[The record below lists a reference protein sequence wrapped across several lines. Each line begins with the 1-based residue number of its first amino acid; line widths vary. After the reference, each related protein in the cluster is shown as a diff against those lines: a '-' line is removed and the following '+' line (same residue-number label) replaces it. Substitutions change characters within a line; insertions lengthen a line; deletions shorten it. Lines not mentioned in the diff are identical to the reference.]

1 MFPLQGAMSKPPSP
15 VDDASAD
22 TTPDAA
28 PHAGTPAHGPGNG
41 PAVGTLGLTLGA
53 LGIVYGDIGT
63 SPLYAIKE
71 CFHGMHAVDMTR
83 DNVLGVLSL
92 VFWSLMVVVTI
103 KYVLFILRADNRGEG
118 GIFALLELLP
128 KGPALARITPL
139 LTFLGLCGA
148 ALLYGD
154 GVITPAISVLS
165 AVEGLNTATDAAAPF
180 VLPITCAIL
189 FALFAVQRHGTA
201 GIGRVFGPVMLVWFT
216 VIGGIGLVHIF
227 EELAVLEAISPL
239 PAIRFFAENHLHGL
253 IVLGSVVLCITG
265 GEALYADMG
274 HFGAGP
280 IRISWLTLVCPAL
293 ILNYFGQGAGLLAR
307 PEIAANPFYGIV
319 PRELLYPMV
328 GLATFATV
336 IASQAMISGVFS
348 LTRQAIQLGVCP
360 RLRIVHTSR
369 DFQGQ
374 IYIPEI
380 NFALMWACIGLVLIF
395 KESSRLAAA
404 YGIAV
409 TATMGITS
417 ILYFF
422 VARYAWKKPLWRVIV
437 PVAVFLAFDLAYF
450 SSNLLKILDGGW
462 FTILIAAAAVVAM
475 ATWRDGRKA
484 LHGRFLAVSI
494 PLEAF
499 LADVAHKKPLRVPGT
514 AVFMS
519 VSPTGTPLTIL
530 HSFKH
535 IRVLHKHVVILT
547 ITSTDTPSVDPDERL
562 TISDLGQGF
571 ERVVARYGF
580 METPSVPDIMAQARA
595 MGLRADGPSDTTY
608 FLGRETLLTTGRSG
622 LASWRKRLF
631 AVMSQNARP
640 ATTYFGIPPGRV
652 VELGVQ
658 VEL

>member
-1 MFPLQGAMSKPPSP
+1 MNQ
-15 VDDASAD
+15 
-22 TTPDAA
+22 TPTDSTDAA
-28 PHAGTPAHGPGNG
+28 PAAPPDHVAKAQAPQAAAGPGPGHGNG
-41 PAVGTLGLTLGA
+41 PAPGLVGLTLGA

-63 SPLYAIKE
+63 SPLYAVKE
-71 CFHGMHAVDMTR
+71 CFHGIHAVALTR
-83 DNVLGVLSL
+83 ANVLGVLSL
-92 VFWSLMVVVTI
+92 VFWSLMVVITI
-103 KYVLFILRADNRGEG
+103 KYVTFILRAGNRGEG
-118 GIFALLELLP
+118 GMFALLELLP
-128 KGPALARITPL
+128 KGPALARLTPY

-165 AVEGLNTATDAAAPF
+165 AVEGLNTATDAAGPF
-180 VLPITCAIL
+180 ILPITCLIL
-189 FALFAVQRHGTA
+189 FGIFAVQRHGTA

-216 VIGGIGLVHIF
+216 VIGGIGLMHIF
-227 EELAVLEAISPL
+227 EDTSVLSAISPL

-253 IVLGSVVLCITG
+253 VVLGSVVLCITG

-274 HFGAGP
+274 HLGAGP
-280 IRISWLTLVCPAL
+280 IRLSWLTLVGPAL
-293 ILNYFGQGAGLLAR
+293 VLNYFGQGAGLLAR

-319 PRELLYPMV
+319 PREMLYPMV
-328 GLATFATV
+328 ALATLATV

-360 RLRIVHTSR
+360 RLRIIHTSP

-380 NFALMWACIGLVLIF
+380 NFALMWACIGIVLIF

-409 TATMGITS
+409 TASMTVTS

-422 VARYAWKKPLWRVIV
+422 VARFAWKRPWWQVVL
-437 PVAVFLAFDLAYF
+437 PVGVFLSFDLAYF
-450 SSNLLKILDGGW
+450 FSNLLKILDGGW
-462 FTILIAAAAVVAM
+462 FTMCIAAVIVVAM
-475 ATWRDGRKA
+475 VTWRDGRKA

-494 PLEAF
+494 PLDAF
-499 LADVAHKKPLRVPGT
+499 LADVARKNPLRVPGT

-535 IRVLHKHVVILT
+535 IRVLHEHVVILT
-547 ITSTDTPSVDPDERL
+547 VTSADTPSVDPGERL
-562 TISDLGQGF
+562 AITDLGQGF
-571 ERVVARYGF
+571 QRVVARYGF
-580 METPSVPDIMAQARA
+580 METPNVPELMAQARA
-595 MGLRADGPSDTTY
+595 MGLAADSPGETTY

>member
-1 MFPLQGAMSKPPSP
+1 MNQTPPDPADEAADPAGPETPGVAGAPSP
-15 VDDASAD
+15 FAG
-22 TTPDAA
+22 A
-28 PHAGTPAHGPGNG
+28 PGKLALA
-41 PAVGTLGLTLGA
+41 LGA

-63 SPLYAIKE
+63 SPLYAVKE
-71 CFHGMHAVDMTR
+71 CFHGMHAIELTR

-128 KGPALARITPL
+128 KGRALARITPL

-154 GVITPAISVLS
+154 GIITPAISVLS

-180 VLPITCAIL
+180 ILPITCAIL
-189 FALFAVQRHGTA
+189 FGLFAVQRHGTA

-216 VIGGIGLVHIF
+216 VIGAVGLVHIF
-227 EELAVLEAISPL
+227 EDLSVLEAISPL
-239 PAIRFFAENHLHGL
+239 SAVRFFMENHMHGL

-280 IRISWLTLVCPAL
+280 IRLSWLTLVCPAL
-293 ILNYFGQGAGLLAR
+293 VLNYFGQGAGLLAR
-307 PEIAANPFYGIV
+307 PEIAVNPFYGIV
-319 PRELLYPMV
+319 PREMLYPMV
-328 GLATFATV
+328 ALATFATV

-369 DFQGQ
+369 NFEGQ

-409 TATMGITS
+409 TATMGITT

-422 VARYAWKKPLWRVIV
+422 VARYAWKRPLWQVAV
-437 PVAVFLAFDLAYF
+437 PVVVFLVFDLAYF

-462 FTILIAAAAVVAM
+462 FTVLIAAMVVVAM
-475 ATWRDGRKA
+475 TTWRDGRKA

-494 PLEAF
+494 PLADF
-499 LADVAHKKPLRVPGT
+499 LADVAKKKPHRVPGT

-519 VSPTGTPLTIL
+519 VSPDGTPLTIL

-535 IRVLHKHVVILT
+535 IKVLHKHVVILT
-547 ITSTDTPSVDPDERL
+547 VTSADTPSVDPGERL

-571 ERVVARYGF
+571 QRVVARYGF
-580 METPSVPDIMAQARA
+580 METPKAPAIMARARSL
-595 MGLRADGPSDTTY
+595 GLSADGPSETTY

-622 LASWRKRLF
+622 LMSWRKRLF
-631 AVMSQNARP
+631 AVMSQNARS

>member
-1 MFPLQGAMSKPPSP
+1 MS
-15 VDDASAD
+15 DMQTEQA
-22 TTPDAA
+22 AA
-28 PHAGTPAHGPGNG
+28 PSGDPEARPGRHFPGNG
-41 PAVGTLGLTLGA
+41 GLSRSLGLALGA

-63 SPLYAIKE
+63 SPLYALKE
-71 CFHGMHAVDMTR
+71 CFHGIHAVPPDR
-83 DNVLGVLSL
+83 HNVLGVLSL
-92 VFWSLMVVVTI
+92 VFWSLTIIITI
-103 KYVLFILRADNRGEG
+103 KYILFILRADNKGEG
-118 GIFALLELLP
+118 GMFALLELLP
-128 KGPALARITPL
+128 KKETLGRLAPV

-189 FALFAVQRHGTA
+189 FMLFMAQRHGTA

-216 VIGGIGLVHIF
+216 TIGAFGLVHIF
-227 EELAVLEAISPL
+227 EDISVLEAVNPL
-239 PAIRFFAENHLHGL
+239 EAVTFFQENRFRSM
-253 IVLGSVVLCITG
+253 IVLGAVVLCITG

-280 IRISWLTLVCPAL
+280 IRLSWLSLVFPAL
-293 ILNYFGQGAGLLAR
+293 VLNYFGQGAGLLAR

-319 PRELLYPMV
+319 PREALYPMV
-328 GLATFATV
+328 ALATMAAV

-348 LTRQAIQLGVCP
+348 LTRQAIQLGVWP
-360 RLRIVHTSR
+360 RLRIIHTSR
-369 DFQGQ
+369 DFEGQ

-380 NFALMWACIGLVLIF
+380 NFAVMWICIGLVFTF

-409 TATMGITS
+409 TASMTVTS

-422 VARYAWKKPLWRVIV
+422 VARYSWKKPMWKAIV
-437 PVAVFLAFDLAYF
+437 PVLVFLTFDLSYL
-450 SSNLLKILDGGW
+450 SSNLLKVLDGGW
-462 FTILIAAAAVVAM
+462 ITLLIGAVVVASM
-475 ATWRDGRKA
+475 VTWRDGRKA

-494 PLEAF
+494 PLPEF
-499 LADVAHKKPLRVPGT
+499 LAEVAVKNPYRVPGT

-535 IRVLHKHVVILT
+535 TKVLHEHVVILT
-547 ITSTDTPSVDPDERL
+547 VTSADTPSVDPRERL
-562 TISDLGQGF
+562 AISDLGQGF
-571 ERVVARYGF
+571 YRVVARYGF
-580 METPSVPDIMAQARA
+580 METPNVPRIMARARDA
-595 MGLRADGPSDTTY
+595 GLPADGPSDTTF

-622 LASWRKRLF
+622 LASWRKKLF
-631 AVMSQNARP
+631 ALMSQNARP

>member
-1 MFPLQGAMSKPPSP
+1 M
-15 VDDASAD
+15 
-22 TTPDAA
+22 
-28 PHAGTPAHGPGNG
+28 
-41 PAVGTLGLTLGA
+41 
-53 LGIVYGDIGT
+53 
-63 SPLYAIKE
+63 
-71 CFHGMHAVDMTR
+71 
-83 DNVLGVLSL
+83 LSL
-92 VFWSLMVVVTI
+92 VFWSLTIIITI
-103 KYVLFILRADNRGEG
+103 KYILFILRADNKGEG
-118 GIFALLELLP
+118 GMFALLELLP
-128 KGPALARITPL
+128 KKETLGRLAPV

-189 FALFAVQRHGTA
+189 FMLFMAQRHGTA

-216 VIGGIGLVHIF
+216 TIGAFGLVHIF
-227 EELAVLEAISPL
+227 EDISVLEAVNPL
-239 PAIRFFAENHLHGL
+239 EAVTFFQENRFRSM
-253 IVLGSVVLCITG
+253 IVLGAVVLCITG

-280 IRISWLTLVCPAL
+280 IRLSWLSLVFPAL
-293 ILNYFGQGAGLLAR
+293 VLNYFGQGAGLLAR

-319 PRELLYPMV
+319 PREALYPMV
-328 GLATFATV
+328 ALATMAAV

-348 LTRQAIQLGVCP
+348 LTRQAIQLGVWP
-360 RLRIVHTSR
+360 RLRIIHTSR
-369 DFQGQ
+369 DFEGQ

-380 NFALMWACIGLVLIF
+380 NFAVMWICIGLVFTF

-409 TATMGITS
+409 TASMTVTS

-422 VARYAWKKPLWRVIV
+422 VARYSWKKPMWKAIV
-437 PVAVFLAFDLAYF
+437 PVLVFLTFDLSYL
-450 SSNLLKILDGGW
+450 SSNLLKVLDGGW
-462 FTILIAAAAVVAM
+462 ITLLIGAVVVASM
-475 ATWRDGRKA
+475 VTWRDGRKA

-494 PLEAF
+494 PLPEF
-499 LADVAHKKPLRVPGT
+499 LAEVAVKNPYRVPGT

-535 IRVLHKHVVILT
+535 TKVLHEHVVILT
-547 ITSTDTPSVDPDERL
+547 VTSADTPSVDPRERL
-562 TISDLGQGF
+562 AISDLGQGF
-571 ERVVARYGF
+571 YRVVARYGF
-580 METPSVPDIMAQARA
+580 METPNVPRIMARARDA
-595 MGLRADGPSDTTY
+595 GLPADGPSDTTF

-622 LASWRKRLF
+622 LASWRKKLF
-631 AVMSQNARP
+631 ALMSQNARP